1 MKPIELTEEHKSKL
15 LEMCKTLFPEYEEIR
30 FNINAKEYG
39 IFIVMD
45 NGNIII
51 HWFEFC
57 MTHLSTVIFNKK
69 YNFDHMMTAD
79 LEQEVSYEWNSELMD
94 RVSFHVANPTRT
106 DNWHP
111 VDYLYEEFKKLK

>member
-1 MKPIELTEEHKSKL
+1 MKSIELTEEQKNKL
-15 LEMCKTLFPEYEEIR
+15 LEMCKALFPDYV
-30 FNINAKEYG
+30 NIQ
-39 IFIVMD
+39 IVYT
-45 NGNIII
+45 NLLQFSGENNFVI

-57 MTHLSTVIFNKK
+57 MTHLSTAIFNKK

-79 LEQEVSYEWNSELMD
+79 LEQEVSCEWDSELMD

-111 VDYLYEEFKKLK
+111 VDYLYSEFLKFSK